1 MASIADRWHT
11 TERGSGKRVRSS
23 RYGAGKRWQVRYRD
37 PDGQSRNRSFDRK
50 VDAERFLA
58 DLQHKLNRGAYV
70 DERAGRISFADF
82 ASEWLERQ
90 VMQPTSRSALEA
102 RLRVHIL
109 PAWGTWPLVRITPA
123 AVQRWLRVLSADLS
137 AGYVRLLLVNFG
149 AILKAAV
156 DDGVLARNPAR
167 SAGVRA
173 PSQPARKVRPWTVDR
188 VLAVVD
194 EVPEAFRA
202 LVVVAAGCGLRQGE
216 AFGVRVQDVD
226 FLRHELHVR
235 QQIRIEGG
243 RPVPALPKY
252 GRVRS
257 VPMPE
262 WVALE
267 LAQHLERTAPLAGER
282 LEAPAAG
289 GLISY
294 SRERKPLNRNYFNR
308 AVWRPTLREVGI
320 PNERDNGMHALRHAC
335 ASIWLE
341 HGVSIKA
348 VSEYLG
354 HADPGFT
361 LRVYTHV
368 MPTSGDKA
376 RKAMDVALG
385 RGGAPTRAGSDAG
398 APWAHETV
406 TESGQ

>member
-11 TERGSGKRVRSS
+11 AERGSGRRVRSS
-23 RYGAGKRWQVRYRD
+23 RYGTGKRWQVRYRD

-58 DLQHKLNRGAYV
+58 DVQHKLNRGSYV
-70 DERAGRISFADF
+70 DERAGRVLFADF
-82 ASEWLERQ
+82 AAGWLDRQ
-90 VMQPTSRSALEA
+90 VMQPTTHTALEA

-109 PAWGTWPLVRITPA
+109 PAWGTWPLARITAA
-123 AVQRWLRVLSADLS
+123 AVQRWVRSLSMDLS

-149 AILKAAV
+149 AILNAAV
-156 DDGVLARNPAR
+156 EEGLLARNPAR

-173 PSQPARKVRPWTVDR
+173 PSLPPRKVRPWSVER
-188 VLAVVD
+188 LVAVVD
-194 EVPEAFRA
+194 EMPEAFRA
-202 LVVVAAGCGLRQGE
+202 LVVIAAGCGLRQGE

-226 FLRHELHVR
+226 FLRRELHVR

-262 WVALE
+262 WVGLE
-267 LAQHLERTAPLAGER
+267 LARHLERAAPLSGEQ
-282 LEAPAAG
+282 LEAPATG
-289 GLISY
+289 GLLFY
-294 SRERKPLNRNYFNR
+294 SRERKPLNRNYFNQ
-308 AVWRPTLREVGI
+308 AVWRPALRELGI
-320 PNERDNGMHALRHAC
+320 SNERDNGMHALRHAC
-335 ASIWLE
+335 ASLWLE

-368 MPTSGDKA
+368 MPSSGPTLA
-376 RKAMDVALG
+376 HRG
-385 RGGAPTRAGSDAG
+385 RTRR
-398 APWAHETV
+398 
-406 TESGQ
+406 